1 MDQRLD
7 DRGGGW
13 VGGGPES
20 GPSQVSQTR
29 RKPTK
34 PITGILVRIRSASL
48 RSGLGCRRYG
58 GLRSSDAV
66 PPGEVRLCAR
76 LGQPASGAEEYR
88 QDDPAAGMHW
98 GPPGWSG
105 AAAVVACLVR
115 LA

>member
-7 DRGGGW
+7 GRGGGW

-76 LGQPASGAEEYR
+76 LGQPAVWRRGV
-88 QDDPAAGMHW
+88 PAGRSRCRYAL
-98 GPPGWSG
+98 G
-105 AAAVVACLVR
+105 AAWLVGR
-115 LA
+115 RGGGRVFGS